1 MGMCVTRGIQSS
13 LLCNFSVRY
22 TFMFLYIVYRD
33 LIGVGE
39 QFVLRHS
46 WIFGDIEDVT
56 KRFPSG
62 LSEFVSRCLQRILMV
77 IVFKM

>member
-1 MGMCVTRGIQSS
+1 
-13 LLCNFSVRY
+13 
-22 TFMFLYIVYRD
+22 MFLYIVYRD

-62 LSEFVSRCLQRILMV
+62 LSEFVSRCLQRIL
-77 IVFKM
+77 